1 MDGDDNT
8 DLLVHLAGHVG
19 AQQSGFPSNPLHL
32 AGHSPQS
39 EASAHSTSHLGT
51 QHLKFP
57 ENSSHPASQRPAAAA
72 SWQRSQITTS
82 EGGEVVPGISED
94 REECSNIPRTSCC
107 ISCSSP
113 QFAPQRRLPGP
124 PWGSRRNSLGS
135 LQISRTKH
143 EEPHSHYHHYD
154 SSARCAHYSPVSDT
168 DR

>member
-72 SWQRSQITTS
+72 SWQRSKITTS
-82 EGGEVVPGISED
+82 EGGGGGGGGVVPGSSED

-113 QFAPQRRLPGP
+113 QFARQRRL
-124 PWGSRRNSLGS
+124 LG
-135 LQISRTKH
+135 T
-143 EEPHSHYHHYD
+143 P
-154 SSARCAHYSPVSDT
+154 
-168 DR
+168 